1 MCNEITYET
10 LFRCNEVLGGWHN
23 PLSSMDEGGQGIEL
37 DDGRIAFYVDFNNAN
52 GDNEYKSIS
61 SNVVAQ
67 AGTYYHVVATYS
79 KAEGMMRL
87 YIDGF
92 PAGEIAV
99 DGEPRLSA
107 EGAQW
112 VAIGGDASTRMDCDG
127 VFDGQIVVARMYTRA
142 VTRDEVYLMYRTY
155 QDIAE
160 SVPGED
166 DTPAEVAPVADLMDI
181 VFGENGAVKDV
192 SPVATEVTNGGVI
205 PETYFNETYQRWA
218 AKFTGAGGQEFY
230 AVPYGTSGTIYDAL
244 SGSFS
249 LEVLA
254 VINNPGDN
262 LPAIVSSQQTGGFG
276 IEPGKDIQVWGCF
289 ADRYATAY
297 TGIDVVPGRYYH
309 IIGVYDYDK
318 SEMRVYVDGQAAGSV
333 SVAGLMDYPDGLA
346 QYFCIG
352 GDASFNADIAE
363 YPLNGEVA
371 LVRMYRHAI
380 NLSEAKKLYNDLQEI
395 SAE

>member
-1 MCNEITYET
+1 
-10 LFRCNEVLGGWHN
+10 
-23 PLSSMDEGGQGIEL
+23 
-37 DDGRIAFYVDFNNAN
+37 
-52 GDNEYKSIS
+52 
-61 SNVVAQ
+61 
-67 AGTYYHVVATYS
+67 
-79 KAEGMMRL
+79 MRL

-192 SPVATEVTNGGVI
+192 SPVATEVLTGNTV
-205 PETYFNETYQRWA
+205 PQTYFNETYQRWVA
-218 AKFTGAGGQEFY
+218 QFSATDNQEYY
-230 AVPYGTSGTIYDAL
+230 AVPYGNSGTVHDAM

-276 IEPGKDIQVWGCF
+276 IEPGNDIQVWGCF
-289 ADRYATAY
+289 SDRYATAY
-297 TGIDVVPGRYYH
+297 TGIEPEHGRFYH

-363 YPLNGEVA
+363 YQLEGEVA
-371 LVRMYRHAI
+371 LVRMYSHAI